1 MSHELKY
8 VYPYNQAISFLGLY
22 PGEIL
27 GYGKGHGQE
36 FYCNIV
42 CISKNLEWESG

>member
-8 VYPYNQAISFLGLY
+8 VYPYDQAVSFLGLY

-27 GYGKGHGQE
+27 GYGKNQTWTR
-36 FYCNIV
+36 I
-42 CISKNLEWESG
+42 LL